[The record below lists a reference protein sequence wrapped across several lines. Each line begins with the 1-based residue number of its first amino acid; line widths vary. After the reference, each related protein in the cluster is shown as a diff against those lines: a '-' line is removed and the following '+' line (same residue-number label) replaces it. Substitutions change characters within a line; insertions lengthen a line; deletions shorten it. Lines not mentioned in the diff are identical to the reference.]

1 MNNPPPPY
9 GEQNYYQQYPKPPQ
23 ERTNSKAVAALVLG
37 ILSIVIPYVGI
48 LFGITAIVLATLAFK
63 EIRHTYEQ
71 GRGLA
76 IAGLVCGIASTFIYT
91 ILIIMFVLAILLFN
105 SAHTMTGYGLLN
117 AYRFLV

>member
-23 ERTNSKAVAALVLG
+23 ERMNGKAVAALVLG

-63 EIRHTYEQ
+63 EIRYSYEQ

-105 SAHTMTGYGLLN
+105 SAHTTTGYGLLN

>member
-1 MNNPPPPY
+1 MENRIITSSTLSLRRERMN
-9 GEQNYYQQYPKPPQ
+9 G
-23 ERTNSKAVAALVLG
+23 KAVAALVLG

-63 EIRHTYEQ
+63 EIRYSYEQ

-91 ILIIMFVLAILLFN
+91 ILIIMFVFSYSVIQ
-105 SAHTMTGYGLLN
+105 
-117 AYRFLV
+117 